1 MLSRLDRWRPLYHSW
16 YWLVHLAWFAWFSRH
31 SGSSV
36 RQPRCVYSDCR
47 PVLRKNWIHCSIC
60 LLKHNRWTLWHDR
73 TMLTV
78 LGILTHLIG
87 ETLRWIRLAF
97 RSTQS
102 IKAENLVNMNKGMDL
117 VKPDVIVS
125 MFTLR
130 DVLRKEQFARP

>member
-1 MLSRLDRWRPLYHSW
+1 
-16 YWLVHLAWFAWFSRH
+16 
-31 SGSSV
+31 
-36 RQPRCVYSDCR
+36 
-47 PVLRKNWIHCSIC
+47 
-60 LLKHNRWTLWHDR
+60 
-73 TMLTV
+73 MLTV